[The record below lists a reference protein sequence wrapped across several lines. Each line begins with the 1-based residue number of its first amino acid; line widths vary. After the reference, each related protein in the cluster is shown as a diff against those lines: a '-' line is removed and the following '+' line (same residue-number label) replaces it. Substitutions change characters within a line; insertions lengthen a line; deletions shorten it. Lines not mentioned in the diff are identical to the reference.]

1 MSTDIFSK
9 NHFSGHAAQYA
20 SARPQY
26 IRELVKSELQQVWLR
41 LNVIPD
47 DRAETMQKVLSWPLS
62 LREAGNPT

>member
-1 MSTDIFSK
+1 MSTDIVSK
-9 NHFSGHAAQYA
+9 NHFSGHAQQYA

-26 IRELVKSELQQVWLR
+26 PRELVKSELQQVWLR

-62 LREAGNPT
+62 LRVAVKPT